1 MTDENEPPP
10 GARDIARGMLDI
22 QRRVEDAM
30 RLVTQNRE
38 AILTAFLAEHG
49 CLPSECEQVQVTE
62 GTTIRWFVRKRED
75 A

>member
-10 GARDIARGMLDI
+10 GVRAIAQGMVDVH
-22 QRRVEDAM
+22 RRVEDAM
-30 RLVTQNRE
+30 RYVTQNRE

-62 GTTIRWFVRKRED
+62 GTTIRWFVRRRGD